1 MLDTIYLLLFRI
13 FGFLIKV
20 LPNFVLSS
28 FAKLLSKAAYG
39 LDKKH
44 VKIANAN
51 LDFAFDNTLDRQRK
65 KEIILLAY
73 ENLVKNLVGIVKNLE
88 IQKAALLAKTEY
100 EGLEIIQKLQSANKN
115 IIFVTAHYG
124 NWEAMGKCVA
134 AKTGLKLVA
143 VGRELDVKSLND
155 ALKRSRERFDSELI
169 SKHGAMRKLVKA
181 LKEQKAV
188 GILVDQNT
196 ADDEGLIVSFFGKE
210 ARQTPVASVLA
221 RRFEAAIIPVFCEYT
236 GFDSY
241 KITFHEPI
249 YSPKT
254 DDIEGDILSCTQAQ
268 SDAIEKQIRKN
279 PDVWFW
285 FHKRWKN
292 RYEGIYR

>member
-28 FAKLLSKAAYG
+28 FAKLLSKAAYR

-181 LKEQKAV
+181 LKEQSNNAV
-188 GILVDQNT
+188 GATN
-196 ADDEGLIVSFFGKE
+196 EGLSAINQGIEKIKSTERIFKVIFENADALKSKISNAAELTVAKAKESESAKE
-210 ARQTPVASVLA
+210 AIGLAGNVAKTLGLHVQTL
-221 RRFEAAIIPVFCEYT
+221 
-236 GFDSY
+236 
-241 KITFHEPI
+241 
-249 YSPKT
+249 
-254 DDIEGDILSCTQAQ
+254 Q
-268 SDAIEKQIRKN
+268 SISKSFKL
-279 PDVWFW
+279 
-285 FHKRWKN
+285 
-292 RYEGIYR
+292 